1 MVKPEYIHKIIKDRQ
16 YKYWIVYN
24 SQNQAVEAQ
33 LKDIDTDSSLA
44 AFLDWY
50 DNILGGSFTI
60 KLYQKNPFTT
70 SGTLKPNVQNLNC
83 EFQVTPTLRERQPLP
98 PLPVD
103 SGMGGMGPS
112 PGGFN
117 PWIDKFLE
125 VKDHIAGL
133 NVQLEQNR
141 MKEDYERRIR
151 EMQEEHSKAM
161 EEKTNAWEE
170 RIMAIASTVAP
181 DLLKGFMG
189 KPINGIEEEETKQTE
204 NMTQAHDAKNRILTA
219 VNKLIEKDPN
229 FTENIEKLAKLVEKN
244 PTTYQ
249 QAVKMLNSF
258 V

>member
-24 SQNQAVEAQ
+24 SENQPVESQ
-33 LKDIDTDSSLA
+33 LKEISAEDSHA
-44 AFLDWY
+44 AFMDWY
-50 DNILGGSFTI
+50 DNMLGGSFTI
-60 KLYQKNPFTT
+60 KLYEKKPFTP
-70 SGTLKPNVQNLNC
+70 SGTLKPNNPHLNC
-83 EFQVTPTLRERQPLP
+83 QFTVTPTLREKQPLP
-98 PLPVD
+98 PLPGET
-103 SGMGGMGPS
+103 GMGGMGVAS
-112 PGGFN
+112 GGFN

-151 EMQEEHSKAM
+151 EMEAEHSRAM
-161 EEKTNAWEE
+161 EAKTNAWEE

-189 KPINGIEEEETKQTE
+189 KPINGIEEEQT
-204 NMTQAHDAKNRILTA
+204 NNNTDMTQAHDAKNRILTA